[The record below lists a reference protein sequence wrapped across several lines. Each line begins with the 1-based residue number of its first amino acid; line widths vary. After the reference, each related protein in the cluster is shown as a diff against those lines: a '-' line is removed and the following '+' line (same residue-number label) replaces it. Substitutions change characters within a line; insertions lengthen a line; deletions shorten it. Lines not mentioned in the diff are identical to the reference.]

1 MVSYLLVAKKM
12 PRDYLYDLKQ
22 KELFIIF
29 TYNYIRKELA
39 EFFYLVL
46 GYGTNFKQRF
56 QAIYKNGLSIKLMRR
71 MKSQNEECP
80 FTFRYRGH
88 SLFEQ
93 ILSRGTYTILFP
105 SKHLPG

>member
-39 EFFYLVL
+39 EFFFSY
-46 GYGTNFKQRF
+46 
-56 QAIYKNGLSIKLMRR
+56 
-71 MKSQNEECP
+71 
-80 FTFRYRGH
+80 
-88 SLFEQ
+88 
-93 ILSRGTYTILFP
+93 
-105 SKHLPG
+105 